1 VRIAFVTA
9 TFPPIACGIGDYT
22 FHLSGELGRSHEVTV
37 VTTRRG
43 NLQQPPGVELV
54 RPFDGGDPK
63 SVFAIVGEL
72 ERLRPDWAVVQYDP
86 YSYGTRHAF
95 NPYLPAALALL
106 RRRVPETRIAVVVHE
121 TFPEAKTL
129 KAAVA
134 QTWQRA
140 QLLTLCRTA
149 HLGIFVVE
157 AWAKRFRSWAPRLRV
172 AHVPVGNNIPRVPVD
187 KRTLRAELGVPADAF
202 VLGWLGRTHPTLD
215 PDWVRQAIA
224 GVELAGRKPF
234 VVHVGV
240 GAPDAER
247 LLAGIPSKIASVQ
260 PAPEISRHL
269 SVLDLYLAPMR
280 EGISTRRTSV
290 VAALSHGLPVLAASG
305 PATDSIFREHHREAI
320 WLVDPAHG
328 ESFGEASAHLVRSP
342 ELREQLA
349 NGAAAFALRAFSWP
363 AIASELLAAMR
374 AAA

>member
-22 FHLSGELGRSHEVTV
+22 FHLSGEVGRTHDVTV
-37 VTTRRG
+37 VTTRHG
-43 NLQQPPGVELV
+43 NLEQPPGVGLV

-63 SVFAIVGEL
+63 SVFAIVKEL

-95 NPYLPAALALL
+95 NPYLPAALAVL

-129 KAAVA
+129 KTAVT

-140 QLLTLCRTA
+140 QLLSLCRTA
-149 HLGIFVVE
+149 HLGVFVIE
-157 AWAKRFRSWAPRLRV
+157 NWAKRFRSWAPRLRV
-172 AHVPVGNNIPRVPVD
+172 AHVPVGSNIPRIPVE
-187 KRTLRAELGVPADAF
+187 KATLRAELGVPADAF
-202 VLGWLGRTHPTLD
+202 VLGWFGRTPSLD

-224 GVELAGRKPF
+224 GVELAGQKPF

-240 GAPDAER
+240 GGSYAER
-247 LLAGIPSKIASVQ
+247 ELAGVASKIGGVLPAS
-260 PAPEISRHL
+260 EISRHL

-290 VAALSHGLPVLAASG
+290 IAALSHGLPVVAAAG
-305 PATDSIFREHHREAI
+305 PATDSIFREHHERAL
-320 WLVDPAHG
+320 WLVDPARG
-328 ESFGEASAHLVRSP
+328 ESFTDASAHLVRSP
-342 ELREQLA
+342 ELRLALA
-349 NGAAAFALRAFSWP
+349 NGAEALVQRAFSWP
-363 AIASELLAAMR
+363 AIAAELVRALH